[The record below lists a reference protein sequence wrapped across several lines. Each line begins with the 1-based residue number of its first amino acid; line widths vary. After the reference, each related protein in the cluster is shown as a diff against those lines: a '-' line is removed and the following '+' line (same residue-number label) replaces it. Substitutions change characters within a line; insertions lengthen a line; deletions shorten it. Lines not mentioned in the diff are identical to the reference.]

1 MVLVLI
7 IAIIAVSYIV
17 STRIHPL
24 RKCPTC
30 NMTGR
35 HFGGVYK
42 GGYRRCRTCDGT
54 GRRDRFGTRVFWG
67 GTKPHRGL
75 TKKKRPGE
83 ASGARPRPRCPAAV
97 PPGTTGVALRA
108 APQYTPPGHAGL
120 PAGPVTG

>member
-1 MVLVLI
+1 MVLVFI
-7 IAIIAVSYIV
+7 VAIIAVSYIV

-67 GTKPHRGL
+67 GTKNTGVF
-75 TKKKRPGE
+75 TKK
-83 ASGARPRPRCPAAV
+83 
-97 PPGTTGVALRA
+97 
-108 APQYTPPGHAGL
+108 
-120 PAGPVTG
+120 